1 MDALLPI
8 NFLLA
13 AIFFI
18 CYAYQFIYIPVPW
31 LKKPHEHAVEHR
43 HRFAVLICA
52 RNEERVIAKLI
63 ERASTPKPTTGAA
76 FAFS

>member
-1 MDALLPI
+1 MDALLTI

-31 LKKPHEHAVEHR
+31 FKKTHEHAVEHR
-43 HRFAVLICA
+43 HRFAVLI
-52 RNEERVIAKLI
+52 
-63 ERASTPKPTTGAA
+63 
-76 FAFS
+76 